1 MKGKDT
7 MKAVIG
13 TMAIVL
19 GLSPLLLAAEGE
31 ESPTVLYQ
39 EALYQEETE
48 GNLDKA
54 IELYGQV
61 LVQAADVEYLA
72 ARTLY
77 QLGMCHLKKGDEDT
91 AAVFFRDIVQDY
103 TKQTSVVKKAQAQ
116 LDKIAP
122 EEVVRK
128 IILPPK
134 EVVRKI
140 TLPDAD
146 TPGAKVVL
154 DLASGELLPA
164 YPDPEQLTMFRDLGK
179 GDLAFDRQ
187 LICLRGAKASL
198 IVRDL
203 RGEHPAPLKILQQI
217 EGVATVY
224 QLDLGHIPREYLIT
238 TAEGDDYEVEI
249 LSADSNGMQLSYR
262 TYNPE
267 YANLIK
273 SFTIYDNTVLDLD
286 SGASIVVES
295 KDIPTE
301 FDIGWDNDGG
311 GALMVN
317 PKGSSSIVGLAG
329 VKQGDWIGAIQS
341 ARNSLPLLKK
351 KASRGIFANTASFCA
366 VLANQ
371 GKLYVVEITDY
382 SPEKATLNV
391 LKLEDLTNKIISP
404 EEIAIIAEKAVLT
417 ISTCSE
423 TDPRVKKSLESLEGI
438 QEEALVK
445 ELTNYLDSETATIR
459 RSAVYILWRGGFSDI
474 SAAQEKLLDLC
485 SHEENLTRGMAALA
499 LGENKVTD
507 SYDTLVD
514 MTLHDEDA
522 YARRCGAYALGL
534 LGNPKALPILEQ
546 AKEDPEDFVKQ
557 NAQAA
562 ITMLTELNDQL

>member
-7 MKAVIG
+7 MKTAVWILAVLHIIG
-13 TMAIVL
+13 TA
-19 GLSPLLLAAEGE
+19 GLVHAAAEK
-31 ESPTVLYQ
+31 SPAVLFQ

-48 GNLDKA
+48 GDLDKA

-61 LVQAADVEYLA
+61 LEQAADVEHLA
-72 ARTLY
+72 ARSLY

-103 TKQTSVVKKAQAQ
+103 TNQTSVVKKAKVQ

-128 IILPPK
+128 II
-134 EVVRKI
+134 
-140 TLPDAD
+140 LPDAD

-154 DLASGELLPA
+154 DLASGELLPVTREGQ
-164 YPDPEQLTMFRDLGK
+164 EQLKIFRDLGK
-179 GDLAFDRQ
+179 GDLAYDRM
-187 LICLRGAKASL
+187 LLCLRGAKAYL

-203 RGEHPAPLKILQQI
+203 RGEHPVPLKAVDQM
-217 EGVATVY
+217 EDSTAY
-224 QLDLGHIPREYLIT
+224 QLDLGHIPGEYLVT
-238 TAEGDDYEVEI
+238 TAEGDYYKVNI
-249 LSADSNGMQLSYR
+249 LSANSKELKLSY
-262 TYNPE
+262 TK
-267 YANLIK
+267 I
-273 SFTIYDNTVLDLD
+273 TIGGLYDHPTRADL
-286 SGASIVVES
+286 
-295 KDIPTE
+295 
-301 FDIGWDNDGG
+301 F
-311 GALMVN
+311 
-317 PKGSSSIVGLAG
+317 
-329 VKQGDWIGAIQS
+329 
-341 ARNSLPLLKK
+341 
-351 KASRGIFANTASFCA
+351 
-366 VLANQ
+366 
-371 GKLYVVEITDY
+371 
-382 SPEKATLNV
+382 
-391 LKLEDLTNKIISP
+391 P
-404 EEIAIIAEKAVLT
+404 EEIATIAEKAVLT
-417 ISTCSE
+417 ISTCAE

-474 SAAQEKLLDLC
+474 STAQDKLIELC
-485 SHEENLTRGMAALA
+485 THDESLTRGMAALA

-546 AKEDPEDFVKQ
+546 AMKDPEDFVKQ

-562 ITMLTELNDQL
+562 ITMLTELNDQDDKTGLEKAKSPINLGEPEATIKSFVKAVYHGNLEAAKKCVSKDGHDYDEFMEMLATESNHPFQAMIKAMDKSIPVEITSKNIEDGKCKISWHFTLGRVYYFGGETKMDKGTHQKFSSYLELVGDKWLIRDI